1 MPSAAATLAMGARSS
16 MPPSAIQLSNDAG
29 LWIER
34 QGMATFTRL
43 AFAGSNLGPL
53 RQKLAAEISDN
64 AQGAGIGMD
73 LSAVCQL
80 MGNKKTGLALQA
92 ASLAHQRLYRSPCS
106 ADVPGLRVLAL
117 AAEMDIGGNTPIEF
131 LLAGSDVELITLFVP
146 PSGLLPSPLP
156 QHDIAIVIAPADGNS
171 RGTLAAIDRLAARW
185 PRPMLNLPQNIGNL
199 DRDRLW
205 QLLRSAPGVEIPSTV
220 PVSREELLGV
230 TIGEYR
236 LFEILPDADFPIVV
250 RPLDSH
256 AGAGLAKLDDPAAIT
271 GYLAGRTEE
280 RFFISRFVD
289 YSSNDGLFRKYR
301 LVLVDGRAY
310 AVHMAISEQWKL
322 WYLNADMALNS
333 GYRAEE
339 SGFMASFD
347 EGFARRHHIALGEL
361 ARAIG
366 LDYCTID
373 CAESKDGRLLVFE
386 ADNTAI
392 VHDMDPPS
400 IYPYKPAQMATIFNA
415 FVEML
420 YRRCRRAAMAAA

>member
-1 MPSAAATLAMGARSS
+1 

-34 QGMATFTRL
+34 QGLATFTRL
-43 AFAGSNLGPL
+43 AFAGTSLGPL
-53 RQKLAAEISDN
+53 RQKLAAEISDD

-106 ADVPGLRVLAL
+106 ADAPGLRVLAL

-156 QHDIAIVIAPADGNS
+156 QHDVAIVIAPADGNS
-171 RGTLAAIDRLAARW
+171 RGTLAVINRLAARW
-185 PRPMLNLPQNIGNL
+185 PRPMLNLPRKIENL

-205 QLLRSAPGVEIPSTV
+205 RLMQSAPGVEIPSTAQV
-220 PVSREELLGV
+220 LRDDLLHL
-230 TIGEYR
+230 TTGEH
-236 LFEILPDADFPIVV
+236 FDILPDADFPLVV

-256 AGAGLAKLDDPAAIT
+256 AGAGLAKLDDPADIP

-289 YSSNDGLFRKYR
+289 YSSPDGLFRKYR
-301 LVLVDGRAY
+301 LALVDGRAY

-333 GYRAEE
+333 EYRAEE
-339 SGFMASFD
+339 SSFMASFD
-347 EGFARRHHIALGEL
+347 EGFARRHRVALGEL
-361 ARAIG
+361 ARCIG

-420 YRRCRRAAMAAA
+420 YRRCGKAAMRAA